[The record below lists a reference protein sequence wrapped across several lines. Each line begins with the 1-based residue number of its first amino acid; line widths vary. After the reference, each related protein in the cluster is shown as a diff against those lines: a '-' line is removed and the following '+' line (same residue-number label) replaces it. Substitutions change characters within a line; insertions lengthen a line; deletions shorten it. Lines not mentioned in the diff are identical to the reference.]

1 MSTCRWCHNMNR
13 ESFED
18 EEVAEILN
26 KHFVPIKVDREE
38 RPDID
43 EIYMIFSQALTGSGG
58 WPMTVFSTP
67 EGKPFYVGTYFPKK
81 SKFGYTGLI
90 ELLNKIH
97 RLWEKEEEKVI
108 EESNH
113 ILEAVKSSFLV
124 YEEGKVEENTIDNAI
139 YELKESFDREYGG
152 FGIKPK
158 FPMPQNILLLLEYGD
173 RNNDNESISMAKYA
187 LNSMFKGGIFDHIG
201 YGFYRYSVDE
211 KWLVPHFEKMLY
223 DNALLGMAYS
233 KAFELTKEPLYKEIS
248 EKIYE
253 FVFRDML
260 SENGG
265 FYSALDAETE
275 GEEGKFYIW
284 DYDEIIN
291 LLGKEDSEFISKY
304 YDISNRG
311 NFEGKNIPN
320 LIGKELNFAD
330 KDLLRKVGTIRQKL
344 FAYREK
350 RVHPHRD
357 EKILTSWNGLMIA
370 SLGFSGRVLDNREYI
385 GKAERAYEFILK
397 NLINEDGRL
406 LSTYSDGKSYNLAL
420 LSDYAFF
427 IWGLNELYESTKDEN
442 YLEKALELNEG
453 MLKFFWDE
461 KDGGLYLYGHDGEQL
476 IMRPKDIYDGAI
488 PSGNSIAAINMMK
501 LYEFTKDDFFKRKA
515 EEILYTFGEDISRNP
530 LGHGYILNLLFE

>member
-1 MSTCRWCHNMNR
+1 MNR

-26 KHFVPIKVDREE
+26 KYFVPIKVDREE

-43 EIYMIFSQALTGSGG
+43 EIYMTFSQALTGSGG

-97 RLWEKEEEKVI
+97 RLWEKEQEKVI

-124 YEEGKVEENTIDNAI
+124 YNKGKVEENTIDNAI

-158 FPMPQNILLLLEYGD
+158 FPMPQNILLLLEYGN
-173 RNNDNESISMAKYA
+173 RNNDNESIFMAKYT
-187 LNSMFKGGIFDHIG
+187 LDSMFKGGIFDHIG

-233 KAFELTKEPLYKEIS
+233 KAFELTREPLYKEIS

-260 SENGG
+260 SESVG
-265 FYSALDAETE
+265 FYSALDAETQ

-291 LLGKEDSEFISKY
+291 LLDKEDSEFISKH
-304 YDISNRG
+304 YDISSRG
-311 NFEGKNIPN
+311 NFEGKNILN
-320 LIGKELNFAD
+320 LIGKELNFID
-330 KDLLRKVGTIRQKL
+330 KDSLRKVENIRQKL

-427 IWGLNELYESTKDEN
+427 IWGLNELYESTKDES
-442 YLEKALELNEG
+442 YLEKALELNED

-461 KDGGLYLYGHDGEQL
+461 KDGGLYLYGYDGEQL

-530 LGHGYILNLLFE
+530 LGHGYMLNLLFE